1 MLFESKATRE
11 NRKRALALHGMTI
24 RYVTERLGQE
34 ELVLGRSGVVSVR
47 AGELIV
53 SSSRKTIF
61 RASLKGLRVSY
72 LMSGDGAI
80 LAGRDTESGRDARE
94 ITIHFVDYIK

>member
-11 NRKRALALHGMTI
+11 NRKRALALHDMTI

-80 LAGRDTESGRDARE
+80 LAGRDTESGREARE

>member
-24 RYVTERLGQE
+24 RYVTERIGQE

-53 SSSRKTIF
+53 SASRKTIF
-61 RASLKGLRVSY
+61 RSTIKGLRVSY

-80 LAGRDTESGRDARE
+80 LSGRDTENGMKTRE
-94 ITIHFVDYIK
+94 ITVHFVDYIK